1 MSQPTDPEP
10 LPGLTRAVGV
20 FHALFGLVL
29 LLAGLGVASI
39 FVPFL
44 LAHNPLQFDPAF
56 TQEVV
61 RDVRR
66 ELVEQVR
73 LKEAAAADPAEKAR
87 LAKTRLDLE
96 ATPARIGNQVD
107 FARINAD
114 LPRVESLLWF
124 DLISGPVLNLLMVVA
139 GGGLAGLTRWGR
151 RLSLWVAALKVARLV
166 VLSGGLAFVVVPAVT
181 HLVGQFVRADFGPA
195 FLRGAIAQ
203 SAGGGGGLV
212 VPPPRLSPDDFLRVL
227 ASCGYL
233 YAVLVLALGAIWP
246 AIVLV
251 VLTRPGARTACE
263 SPTADPPP
271 TPTHGATAP
280 G

>member
-56 TQEVV
+56 TQVVV

-73 LKEAAAADPAEKAR
+73 QREAAAADPAERAR

-114 LPRVESLLWF
+114 LPRVERLLWF
-124 DLISGPVLNLLMVVA
+124 DLVSGPALNLLMVVS
-139 GGGLAGLTRWGR
+139 GCGLAGLTRWGR
-151 RLSLWVAALKVARLV
+151 RLSVWVAAVKVVRLAV
-166 VLSGGLAFVVVPAVT
+166 VSGGLAFVAVPALT

-195 FLRGAIAQ
+195 LLRGAMAQ
-203 SAGGGGGLV
+203 SAAGAGGLV
-212 VPPPRLSPDDFLRVL
+212 GPPPRLSPDEFLRVL
-227 ASCGYL
+227 AACGYL

-246 AIVLV
+246 GIVLV
-251 VLTRPGARTACE
+251 VLTRPGARAACE
-263 SPTADPPP
+263 PAPVPAPRADPAPP
-271 TPTHGATAP
+271 G
-280 G
+280 